1 MKTPFITKKK
11 AEEIIKQ
18 YPTTKR
24 VSDREPEIFTRHLA
38 GTKASKS
45 ISL

>member
-1 MKTPFITKKK
+1 MYLFALPKSTFGD
-11 AEEIIKQ
+11 
-18 YPTTKR
+18 TTKR